1 MWKEEEEKQAKLAK
15 EAKIAQGGG
24 LESDEEM
31 EEDADSAVGGEDGP

>member
-1 MWKEEEEKQAKLAK
+1 MWKEEEEKQRK
-15 EAKIAQGGG
+15 EAKIAQGGS